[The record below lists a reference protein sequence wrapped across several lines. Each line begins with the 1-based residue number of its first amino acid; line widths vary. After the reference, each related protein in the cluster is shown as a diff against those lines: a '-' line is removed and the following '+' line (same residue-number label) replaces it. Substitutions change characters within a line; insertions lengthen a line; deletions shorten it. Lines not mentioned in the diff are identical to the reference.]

1 MLGEPSYFY
10 YNISEMDF
18 KGAVYVNAMKTNRWA
33 IPLFGVLVKDINLD
47 IY

>member
-10 YNISEMDF
+10 YNISEGDF
-18 KGAVYVNAMKTNRWA
+18 KEVVYANALKTNRWA
-33 IPLFGVLVKDINLD
+33 IPLFGVLVSDTKLD